1 MKHAI
6 SKNLPVTWICL
17 SVCLY
22 VYLFTGIQAISK
34 NLPVT
39 WISQSCLSICLFIVI
54 LHIVRIFQGHGFVF
68 LLVHLFILIHAISK
82 KLPRTQIL
90 RSPDLRRLRI
100 DIVRCEPGNIS
111 PSCWF
116 MLSVVTLHC
125 QISNGLTPS
134 LNFWLWNLAQLI
146 IQLTTIAVI
155 GEAWSTLIS
164 SVRRWSVV

>member
-1 MKHAI
+1 MDI
-6 SKNLPVTWICL
+6 GSPLRSRSFLLLVVLSLTWVDHLKIIFQNSSHVKIQTSCLSVCPSVYLSVVLSVYSLGNMLSVRIFPGHGFVCL

-82 KLPRTQIL
+82 KLPRTQIS
-90 RSPDLRRLRI
+90 RSPDLRRL
-100 DIVRCEPGNIS
+100 
-111 PSCWF
+111 
-116 MLSVVTLHC
+116 
-125 QISNGLTPS
+125 
-134 LNFWLWNLAQLI
+134 
-146 IQLTTIAVI
+146 
-155 GEAWSTLIS
+155 
-164 SVRRWSVV
+164 